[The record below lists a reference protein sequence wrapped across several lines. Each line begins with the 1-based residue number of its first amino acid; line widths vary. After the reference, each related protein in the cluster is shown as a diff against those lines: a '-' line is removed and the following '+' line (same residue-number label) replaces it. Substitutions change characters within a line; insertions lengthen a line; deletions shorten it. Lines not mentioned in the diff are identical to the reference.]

1 MKKIILVGAGYNYF
15 EINPILQN
23 LNENRKFKLVGILDD
38 DKKYYKKNLKGIP
51 FHIGLENAYKF
62 KNHFFIFAISSY
74 KITKIREKIFKKM
87 NISNTKFPNIIHNS
101 VLIEDNVEMGYGNII
116 YPNSVICSKTK
127 INDFCVLTYSSILAH
142 NVKLNSF
149 SVLGSRSTVL
159 NNAKIGKSVFVGA
172 NVTIGENLK
181 IGDNSRLAMGSVIT
195 TNINKN
201 KIAIGNPAKIYNDK
215 FK

>member
-1 MKKIILVGAGYNYF
+1 
-15 EINPILQN
+15 
-23 LNENRKFKLVGILDD
+23 
-38 DKKYYKKNLKGIP
+38 
-51 FHIGLENAYKF
+51 
-62 KNHFFIFAISSY
+62 
-74 KITKIREKIFKKM
+74 
-87 NISNTKFPNIIHNS
+87 
-101 VLIEDNVEMGYGNII
+101 
-116 YPNSVICSKTK
+116 
-127 INDFCVLTYSSILAH
+127 
-142 NVKLNSF
+142 VKLNSF